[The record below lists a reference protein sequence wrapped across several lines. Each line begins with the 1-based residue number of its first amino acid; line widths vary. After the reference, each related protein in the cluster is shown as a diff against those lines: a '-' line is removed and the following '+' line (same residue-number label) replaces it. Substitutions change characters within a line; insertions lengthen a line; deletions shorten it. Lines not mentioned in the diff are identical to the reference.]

1 MDPSGS
7 FGVDQASGQS
17 LQTKDNIGMEPVYYN
32 AAAKIKIGVSKD
44 IPKPLNQ
51 LLTPNRNTVPHI
63 YLTSPIETSEDSI
76 LESSEPAQAEV
87 NIGMKADYYNGAEN
101 GTIRV
106 FKDIPDPL
114 DQLLT
119 PKRNTVLHIYLSSL
133 KESESKDSKS
143 KDSEPEDSESKDS
156 NSKDSKL
163 EDSES
168 PTTFVKEILRICPS
182 LLWLANVKGETPL
195 HVAAR
200 YGHAAIV
207 EVLIEHA
214 KSPQQDLESNRTVQE
229 MLETTNNEKDTA
241 LHEAVRNKHLKVVK
255 LLIQEGPDF
264 SYSQNKAGE
273 TPLYIAVERNF
284 VGVAFH
290 ILDKCKSPAHEGPLG
305 RTTLHAAVIGS
316 GERYFYGGPGNV

>member
-1 MDPSGS
+1 MDPSCS
-7 FGVDQASGQS
+7 FGADQASGQS

-32 AAAKIKIGVSKD
+32 AAAKIEIGVLKD

-51 LLTPNRNTVPHI
+51 LLIPNRNTVLHI
-63 YLTSPIETSEDSI
+63 HLTSPIKISEDSKS
-76 LESSEPAQAEV
+76 ESSEPAQAEV
-87 NIGMKADYYNGAEN
+87 NIGMKADYYNGAAD
-101 GTIRV
+101 GAIGV
-106 FKDIPDPL
+106 FEDIPEPL

-119 PKRNTVLHIYLSSL
+119 PNRNTVLHIYLSSL
-133 KESESKDSKS
+133 K
-143 KDSEPEDSESKDS
+143 DSEPEDSESNDS
-156 NSKDSKL
+156 NSEDSKL

-168 PTTFVKEILRICPS
+168 PTTFVKEILRNCPS

-214 KSPQQDLESNRTVQE
+214 KSPQQDLESNKTVQE
-229 MLETTNNEKDTA
+229 MLETTNNEEDTA
-241 LHEAVRNKHLKVVK
+241 LHEAVRNKHLEVVK

-284 VGVAFH
+284 KDVAFH

>member
-7 FGVDQASGQS
+7 FGADQA
-17 LQTKDNIGMEPVYYN
+17 KDNIGMEPVYYN
-32 AAAKIKIGVSKD
+32 AAAKIEIGVLKD

-63 YLTSPIETSEDSI
+63 HLTSPIKIPEDSKS
-76 LESSEPAQAEV
+76 ESSEPAQAEV
-87 NIGMKADYYNGAEN
+87 NIGMKADYYNGAAN
-101 GTIRV
+101 GTIGV
-106 FKDIPDPL
+106 FKDIPEPL

-119 PKRNTVLHIYLSSL
+119 PNRNTVLHIYLTSL
-133 KESESKDSKS
+133 KESKS
-143 KDSEPEDSESKDS
+143 KDSKPEDSELSTAFVEDI
-156 NSKDSKL
+156 L
-163 EDSES
+163 EM
-168 PTTFVKEILRICPS
+168 CPS
-182 LLWLANVKGETPL
+182 LLWQANVKGETPL
-195 HVAAR
+195 HIAAR

-207 EVLIEHA
+207 KVLIERA
-214 KSPQQDLESNRTVQE
+214 KSPQQDIESGVNKTVKE

-241 LHEAVRNKHLKVVK
+241 MHEAVRNKHLEVVK

-284 VGVAFH
+284 VDVAFH

-316 GERYFYGGPGNV
+316 SERYFYGASGNV

>member
-7 FGVDQASGQS
+7 FGADQASGQS

-32 AAAKIKIGVSKD
+32 AAAKIEIGVFKY
-44 IPKPLNQ
+44 IP
-51 LLTPNRNTVPHI
+51 
-63 YLTSPIETSEDSI
+63 E
-76 LESSEPAQAEV
+76 
-87 NIGMKADYYNGAEN
+87 
-101 GTIRV
+101 
-106 FKDIPDPL
+106 PL

-119 PKRNTVLHIYLSSL
+119 PNRNTVLHIYLSSL
-133 KESESKDSKS
+133 IE
-143 KDSEPEDSESKDS
+143 SESKDS

-168 PTTFVKEILRICPS
+168 PTTFVKEILRNCPS

-195 HVAAR
+195 HIAAR

-207 EVLIEHA
+207 KVLIEHA
-214 KSPQQDLESNRTVQE
+214 KSPQQDIESGVNKTVKE

-241 LHEAVRNKHLKVVK
+241 MHEAVRNKHLEVVK

-284 VGVAFH
+284 EDVAFH

-305 RTTLHAAVIGS
+305 RTTLHAAVI
-316 GERYFYGGPGNV
+316 PGNV